1 MEQQQLIGESN
12 QFNEKINTIKSQFF
26 SALDEFKKYYVYYN
40 KNPEVNEFQNYYVN
54 SKSQLQSMSR
64 DLFLTTNNIDK
75 NIENLDNKMVSISEQ
90 LDDEKKLNK
99 EMMKLIANLEN
110 TQNGS
115 EILIDDSKTKY
126 NEQYLKNWEIF
137 IGIILVSALIGKLF
151 KNNTS
156 MKLNM
161 GVDILNETEERNI
174 EWLKKIFDYLDKNPT
189 KNIAIIVGGAHIF
202 GFDEKNKKT
211 GKTLPNLLSK
221 MKNVK
226 NVNYSTL

>member
-1 MEQQQLIGESN
+1 MEQPQLIGQSN

-26 SALDEFKKYYVYYN
+26 SALDDFKKYYVYYN
-40 KNPEVNEFQNYYVN
+40 KNPEVNEFQNYYSN
-54 SKSQLQSMSR
+54 SKSQLQNMSR
-64 DLFLTTNNIDK
+64 DLFSTTNNIDK

-156 MKLNM
+156 IPIPM
-161 GVDILNETEERNI
+161 
-174 EWLKKIFDYLDKNPT
+174 P
-189 KNIAIIVGGAHIF
+189 
-202 GFDEKNKKT
+202 
-211 GKTLPNLLSK
+211 SK
-221 MKNVK
+221 
-226 NVNYSTL
+226 